1 MWCYYINAA
10 IIRDIYLS
18 WLLRSASHGRWACS
32 ILSIGFYTLSYSGI
46 SLWQYFLQIQEKCL
60 TVTSNETVNV
70 VDNCACL
77 TKLDK
82 VTISNLTE
90 WTASLGIPASSFL
103 RQLSLV
109 VSFIHSVCVDLCDVN
124 FGLIFQRL
132 MGLIVILLLKK
143 NYLWSEKVM
152 N

>member
-1 MWCYYINAA
+1 M
-10 IIRDIYLS
+10 
-18 WLLRSASHGRWACS
+18 
-32 ILSIGFYTLSYSGI
+32 
-46 SLWQYFLQIQEKCL
+46 
-60 TVTSNETVNV
+60 NV